1 VTPEGL
7 DTARV
12 VFFFWSGLDVGVVV
26 GVLLTLLAQ
35 AVVRRVR
42 R

>member
-1 VTPEGL
+1 VTPEEL

-12 VFFFWSGLDVGVVV
+12 VFFFWSGVMFGTIAGVM
-26 GVLLTLLAQ
+26 LTLLAL